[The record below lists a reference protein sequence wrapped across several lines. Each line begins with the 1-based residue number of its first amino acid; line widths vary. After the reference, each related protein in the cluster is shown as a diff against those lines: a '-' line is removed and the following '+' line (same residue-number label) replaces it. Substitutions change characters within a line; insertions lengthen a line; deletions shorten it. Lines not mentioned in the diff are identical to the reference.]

1 MQSMLAAILQRLIFL
16 TKQQIDLMKNLLSF
30 IVIISILISC
40 SKDANYEADIVKPK
54 IQVAYPV
61 DNPVM
66 RSGDPLCIK
75 VLISDNKSLMNVW
88 LQVSDG
94 NGFKKDYAITGRS
107 MDIIE
112 KYIIPAGINGNFVA
126 KYSAMDEAGNLNSEE
141 IKFTVN
147 N

>member
-1 MQSMLAAILQRLIFL
+1 MHREILQQLIFL
-16 TKQQIDLMKNLLSF
+16 TKQQIDLMKKLLSL
-30 IVIISILISC
+30 IIIFLFFISC
-40 SKDANYEADIVKPK
+40 TKDGNYETDIVKPK
-54 IQVAYPV
+54 IEVAYPI

-88 LQVSDG
+88 LQVNDG
-94 NGFKKDYAITGRS
+94 HGFKKDYAITGRS
-107 MDIIE
+107 IDIIE
-112 KYIIPAGINGNFVA
+112 KYIIPAGSNGNFSA
-126 KYSAMDEAGNLNSEE
+126 KYFAIDEEGNLSSEE